1 LAQAGG
7 HVSCNS
13 NKENPEKFD
22 TMENTWKSCLK
33 DSSKYKIISPKE
45 LLANID
51 NTDLKNYLEKR
62 YW

>member
-1 LAQAGG
+1 
-7 HVSCNS
+7 
-13 NKENPEKFD
+13 
-22 TMENTWKSCLK
+22 MENTWKSCLK